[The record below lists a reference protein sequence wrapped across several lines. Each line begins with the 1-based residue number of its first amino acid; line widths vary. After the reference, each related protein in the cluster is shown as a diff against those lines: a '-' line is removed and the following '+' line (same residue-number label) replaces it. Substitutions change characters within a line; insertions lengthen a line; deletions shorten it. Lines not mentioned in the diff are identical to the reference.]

1 MAPSFTV
8 QKAAPFQP
16 ARVLPSKRDL
26 GLLPRQPS
34 VARASK
40 TLAIR
45 KTKVDGAARTDAF
58 LANRPAEGKLRRVNG
73 SDGCG
78 PCPTSCDICPPVRQ
92 RRCDGSCPVR
102 ATSFL

>member
-1 MAPSFTV
+1 MAPPFTV
-8 QKAAPFQP
+8 QKAAPFHP

-34 VARASK
+34 EAVARASK

-45 KTKVDGAARTDAF
+45 NTKVDGAARTEAF

-78 PCPTSCDICPPVRQ
+78 PCPTSCDIRPSVRQ
-92 RRCDGSCPVR
+92 RGGDGSCPVR
-102 ATSFL
+102 AT